1 MKLKLKVEVTIEVP
15 TETVGFHNPYLQLPE
30 TVDCAV
36 LGHGTVKCKVHSV
49 ETTNWLQP
57 ANDTYYPESFR

>member
-1 MKLKLKVEVTIEVP
+1 MKMKLKVEVTIELP
-15 TETVGFHNPYLQLPE
+15 DDVGFHNPYLQLPGE
-30 TVDCAV
+30 VKCSV